1 MKQFW
6 NISNQMYLEIDKE
19 SVLVIEEV
27 TGLFSRI
34 QHLYTG
40 KVDIISQKYLFELE
54 ALWKRKD
61 SYSKY
66 AWYVTQDSWLPRTC
80 KDLEK
85 LIGKCSDTLENE

>member
-40 KVDIISQKYLFELE
+40 KVDIISQKYLFD
-54 ALWKRKD
+54 R
-61 SYSKY
+61 S
-66 AWYVTQDSWLPRTC
+66 C
-80 KDLEK
+80 
-85 LIGKCSDTLENE
+85 